1 MLNVLSLSDALHD
14 AASLIKNYFTQNLS
28 GVRGY
33 VQIGIIGAL
42 VFLLV
47 LFFILAIIFPK
58 KRKKTEKT
66 KVKSSASLEELRS
79 ERDKIAYEL
88 AVEHAAIAD
97 AEKKALDD
105 IAALTESEKTLCE
118 SELALD
124 AHGKDR
130 ISELAIKQRMLED
143 LLHRQ
148 QCGILNSMNREDLS
162 ATERVLTNVEAEQQ
176 EHERE
181 ISQRQNDRSRRA
193 ELLEINVT
201 EVNKQLERLKA
212 DKKARI
218 DSLSA
223 RLDELDAEIHAL
235 TYSYDKKKSRKK
247 RKEYDADE
255 VVKSTYKLSDEEL
268 KALEELRIAKEEYE
282 LACKR
287 RIQAEKNK
295 QIAVENAK
303 AEYEE
308 RRKAQ
313 ELVKKSSKTLTTQN
327 SPIDQLEQPPV
338 DTEDVQLIIADLNG
352 DGTLEITDEPIKP
365 ENQTAATEDE
375 TTQSATPDN
384 DGDDY
389 EQISFDDEV
398 IFSEAS
404 VEEINYDEQAKVGFT
419 GIIDNDDSDT
429 IYAPLPTHP
438 SEEITA
444 TDTRSA
450 DENHTQ
456 TQHPKDSVKV
466 ENKVYIDGFSPDEP
480 ENLWKIVRQ
489 GEKFVAFLTVDG
501 RKIAHTD
508 GYQSA
513 YSARTAIK
521 NLIATCEKRKPET
534 IQLESGK
541 YSFKLTAANGK
552 TLLHGEKLRSKTKSE
567 SDALLVIESI
577 NCPIKTV

>member
-1 MLNVLSLSDALHD
+1 MLNVLSLSDAVNN
-14 AASLIKNYFTQNLS
+14 AASLIKDYFTQTLS
-28 GVRGY
+28 GVHGY
-33 VQIGIIGAL
+33 VQIGVIGAL
-42 VFLLV
+42 TLLLV
-47 LFFILAIIFPK
+47 LFFILAIASSA

-66 KVKSSASLEELRS
+66 KIKSATLEELRS
-79 ERDKIAYEL
+79 ERDKTAYEL
-88 AVEHAAIAD
+88 AVEHTAIAD

-105 IAALTESEKTLCE
+105 IAALTESEKTLYE

-130 ISELAIKQRMLED
+130 ISELVTKQRMLED

-148 QCGILNSMNREDLS
+148 QCGIINSMNREDLS

-181 ISQRQNDRSRRA
+181 ISQRQNDRQRRA
-193 ELLEINVT
+193 ELLEINVA
-201 EVNKQLERLKA
+201 EVNNQLERFKQ
-212 DKKARI
+212 DKKERI

-223 RLDELDAEIHAL
+223 RLNELDSEINYL
-235 TYSYDKKKSRKK
+235 TDSYDKKKSRKNK
-247 RKEYDADE
+247 KVYDADE
-255 VVKSTYKLSDEEL
+255 IVKNTYKLSDEEL

-282 LACKR
+282 LAYQR

-308 RRKAQ
+308 RRNAR
-313 ELVKKSSKTLTTQN
+313 ELVKKSTKSVATQN
-327 SPIDQLEQPPV
+327 SAIAPLEQPPV
-338 DTEDVQLIIADLNG
+338 DTDDVQLIIADLNG
-352 DGTLEITDEPIKP
+352 DGTLEITDEPKKT
-365 ENQTAATEDE
+365 ENQAAATDDE
-375 TTQSATPDN
+375 ITQSTTLENYN
-384 DGDDY
+384 DEY

-398 IFSEAS
+398 IFSEAAL
-404 VEEINYDEQAKVGFT
+404 EEINYDEQAKVGFT
-419 GIIDNDDSDT
+419 GIIDNDSDT
-429 IYAPLPTHP
+429 VYAPSPAP
-438 SEEITA
+438 SQEITA
-444 TDTRSA
+444 TDTRSLEEKSNQPQRLE
-450 DENHTQ
+450 DT
-456 TQHPKDSVKV
+456 VKT
-466 ENKVYIDGFSPDEP
+466 ENKVHIDGFSPDEP

-513 YSARTAIK
+513 YGARTAVK
-521 NLIATCEKRKPET
+521 NIIATCEKRKPEA

-552 TLLHGEKLRSKTKSE
+552 TLLHGEKLRSKTKAD
-567 SDALLVIESI
+567 SDALLAIESI
-577 NCPIKTV
+577 DSPIKTI